1 MNKAI
6 KEAMEIMEG
15 VYVQDLP
22 QVKIGEEVALKE
34 IWDGEG
40 EVPEE
45 SCSYQ
50 IAEIEWINYEFETV
64 EKSDKTLETVV
75 KITDIELL

>member
-1 MNKAI
+1 MNEVVK
-6 KEAMEIMEG
+6 KAMEIMEG
-15 VYVQDLP
+15 EYVQDLP

-50 IAEIEWINYEFETV
+50 IAETEWINYEFEIV
-64 EKSDKTLETVV
+64 EENEDELETIVR
-75 KITDIELL
+75 ITNIELL

>member
-1 MNKAI
+1 MNEVVK
-6 KEAMEIMEG
+6 KAMEIMEG
-15 VYVQDLP
+15 EYVQDLP

-50 IAEIEWINYEFETV
+50 IAETEWINYEFEIV
-64 EKSDKTLETVV
+64 EENEDKLETIVR
-75 KITDIELL
+75 ITNIELL